1 MATAKIVA
9 KGSFRTIATHL
20 KSGAEIYTDAPTD
33 NHGKGEYFSPT
44 DLLSSSLGACM
55 ITIMDIAGKE
65 HGFTVEGTEILITKK
80 MSESPRKVSEIIV
93 ELNFPDVEYSEKAKR
108 IIEHTT
114 RNCPVSLSLH
124 PDVKQTIIL
133 NFKK

>member
-1 MATAKIVA
+1 MIAS
-9 KGSFRTIATHL
+9 GGFRTIATHL
-20 KSGAEIYTDAPTD
+20 KSGTEIYTDAPTD

-133 NFKK
+133 NYKK